1 MISALARLL
10 SPAGR
15 RRLFVTPGTLLRRH
29 ADLVRR
35 RWTFKR
41 RSQGR
46 SPTPASIRTLVLR
59 LAREN
64 PLWGYRRIAGEL
76 TALGCRVGAST
87 VWLILKKADIDPAR
101 DARDRILIVNAR
113 HLRRVPA
120 AYETYFNE
128 HRPHR
133 SLGQAAPL
141 RALPDPVEDDIRV
154 IRRDRLGGLIHEYA
168 QVA

>member
-1 MISALARLL
+1 MAL
-10 SPAGR
+10 
-15 RRLFVTPGTLLRRH
+15 RLFCLIFVRLRWH

-35 RWTFKR
+35 CWIFKR

-46 SPTPASIRTLVLR
+46 PPTRACVRTLVFR

-76 TALGCRVGAST
+76 ASLGCRVGAST
-87 VWLILKKADIDPAR
+87 VWLILKKAGIDPAPR
-101 DARDRILIVNAR
+101 RVGPTWSGFLRVNVR
-113 HLRRVPA
+113 HLRRVLA
-120 AYETYFNE
+120 AYETRFNE

-141 RALPDPVEDDIRV
+141 RALPDPAEGDVKV
-154 IRRDRLGGLIHEYA
+154 IRRDRLGGLIHENA
-168 QVA
+168 QVAQGG